1 MTESV
6 PNAQRKLFFGLFIFP
21 LLIAV
26 GMAILLCT
34 VVFLT
39 HEGET
44 PESLIAAIKTGAP
57 SKRWQKAFE
66 LSNELNRDSGAIR
79 GKSVMREI
87 IHILGDGAHYD
98 SKTRGF
104 MAVALAHFSEP
115 EAEEALRKILAE
127 REDEQVVLYALW
139 ALGTLNARGALG
151 DIAPYLKSENAALRK
166 MAAYV
171 VGALE
176 GADHIPVLR
185 VLLED
190 PVRDVQWNAAIALA
204 RLADASGRDVILKIL
219 ERPAV
224 ETGGLP
230 EAEVEKIMINAI
242 RALALIKDA
251 RSEDALRNLSKT
263 DPSLKVRQAALEAL
277 KTAR

>member
-1 MTESV
+1 MTEPV

-26 GMAILLCT
+26 GMAVLLCT

-39 HEGET
+39 HESET

-87 IHILGDGAHYD
+87 IHILGDGTRYD
-98 SKTRGF
+98 PKTRGF
-104 MAVALAHFSEP
+104 MAVALAHFKEL

-127 REDEQVVLYALW
+127 GEEEQVVLYALW
-139 ALGTLNARGALG
+139 ALGTLNARQSLG
-151 DIAPYLKSENAALRK
+151 DIAPFLKSENAGLRK

-176 GADHIPVLR
+176 GKGEAPALR
-185 VLLED
+185 GLLED

-204 RLADASGRDVILKIL
+204 RLGDASGRDVILKML
-219 ERPAV
+219 ERPAA
-224 ETGGLP
+224 EAGDLP
-230 EAEVEKIMINAI
+230 ETEVEKIMINAI
-242 RALALIKDA
+242 RALGLIKDA
-251 RSEDALRNLSKT
+251 RSEDALRNISKT
-263 DPSLKVRQAALEAL
+263 DKSLKVRQAALEAL
-277 KTAR
+277 KTTP